1 MSFNGVLYK
10 LKSNYAMSYSIDTL
24 VILIYR
30 YIESYT
36 PVDVLPEH
44 GSERIMGARR
54 FLNSI
59 LYLNQWAPSLS
70 VVSNTISLFSL
81 HRKYLSG
88 DSASFIDSLTSVI
101 SSFPQIPDT
110 ARREASAAVLR
121 SRSRSR
127 LGSETRPVG
136 GRSSRSRPD
145 GHRGTSRPDRGPPSP
160 GGRPHAVRGSSPDE
174 AGDRRGFRPTTG

>member
-110 ARREASAAVLR
+110 ARREASAEAV
-121 SRSRSR
+121 S
-127 LGSETRPVG
+127 GV
-136 GRSSRSRPD
+136 
-145 GHRGTSRPDRGPPSP
+145 RPDRDRPSP
-160 GGRPHAVRGSSPDE
+160 AGTPRVAPVSSPRG
-174 AGDRRGFRPTTG
+174 AGDRRGSQPTTG

>member
-1 MSFNGVLYK
+1 MSFNGILYK
-10 LKSNYAMSYSIDTL
+10 LKSNYVVFYSIDTL
-24 VILIYR
+24 IIFIYR
-30 YIESYT
+30 YIESWT

-81 HRKYLSG
+81 HRKYLSR

-110 ARREASAAVLR
+110 ARREASAEVV
-121 SRSRSR
+121 S
-127 LGSETRPVG
+127 GV
-136 GRSSRSRPD
+136 
-145 GHRGTSRPDRGPPSP
+145 RPDRGRPSP
-160 GGRPHAVRGSSPDE
+160 AGTPRVAPVSSPRG
-174 AGDRRGFRPTTG
+174 AGDRRGSQPNMG

>member
-1 MSFNGVLYK
+1 MGALYK
-10 LKSNYAMSYSIDTL
+10 LKSNYATSYSIDTFI
-24 VILIYR
+24 ILIYR
-30 YIESYT
+30 YIESWIWM
-36 PVDVLPEH
+36 DAFPEH
-44 GSERIMGARR
+44 ESERIMGARR

-110 ARREASAAVLR
+110 ARREASAEAV
-121 SRSRSR
+121 SGVR
-127 LGSETRPVG
+127 LTRWRPFFAVFT
-136 GRSSRSRPD
+136 GRSPR
-145 GHRGTSRPDRGPPSP
+145 HVRPDRGRLSP
-160 GGRPHAVRGSSPDE
+160 AGTPRIAPVSSPRG
-174 AGDRRGFRPTTG
+174 AGDRRGSQPTTG